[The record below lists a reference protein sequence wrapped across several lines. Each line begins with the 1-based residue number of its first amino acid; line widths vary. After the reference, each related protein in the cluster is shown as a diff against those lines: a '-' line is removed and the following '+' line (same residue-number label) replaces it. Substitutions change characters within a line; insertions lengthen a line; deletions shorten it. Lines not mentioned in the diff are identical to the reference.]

1 MVSQTEGPSRR
12 DLFALVIYIPGPL
25 GRFLDDLRK
34 ELIIGCR
41 PRAHV
46 TVLPPRPL
54 TVDKNVAIAEL
65 RQGSYVFAPF
75 DLTLG
80 EIEVFPETDVIYLSL
95 AKGGTEMRGMY
106 KALNNGGL
114 SFKEPFAYHPHVT
127 LAQGLAPTQV
137 KPLFEA
143 ASKRWA
149 EFPHSHN
156 FRGEKFTFVKSTDC
170 VNWADLA
177 EFSLDGVPS
186 AR

>member
-12 DLFALVIYIPGPL
+12 DLFALVIYIPDPL
-25 GRFLDDLRK
+25 GHFLDDLRK
-34 ELIIGCR
+34 ELVAGCR

-54 TVDKNVAIAEL
+54 AGDKNVAIEQL
-65 RQGSYVFAPF
+65 RQGSYAFGPF

-80 EIEVFPETDVIYLSL
+80 EIEVFSETDVIFLSL
-95 AKGGTEMRGMY
+95 AKGGKELREMY
-106 KALNNGGL
+106 KALNKGGL
-114 SFKEPFAYHPHVT
+114 TFKEPFAYHPHIT
-127 LAQGLAPTQV
+127 LAQGLAPNQV

-143 ASKRWA
+143 ASRRWA
-149 EFPHSHN
+149 EFPHPRS
-156 FRGEKFTFVKSTDC
+156 FRGDKFTFVQSTDC